1 MTDPTSAGDKRESI
15 LIAARRV
22 FLRENYAYAS
32 MDSIAQEAGVSK
44 QTLYNH
50 FGCKERL
57 FRELVIES
65 VTRLGEA
72 LRPEL
77 FEGEAPPEAV
87 LKKVGRKILDIML
100 SPESMELHRLMQ
112 SESRR
117 DPEISHQFYQLGA
130 DRIAGMIA
138 AYLEAES
145 KKRVLRVPNNRIAAE
160 QFVTMLMGHL
170 RLRHLLGMGSPDNVR
185 ERRRYV
191 NSAVALFLSGAQLC
205 PESSAST
212 KSTDD

>member
-1 MTDPTSAGDKRESI
+1 MNESTSSGDKRENI
-15 LIAARRV
+15 LIAARQV

-57 FRELVIES
+57 FRELVVES
-65 VTRLGEA
+65 VTRLGDA

-77 FEGEAPPEAV
+77 FKADSPPEAV

-100 SPESMELHRLMQ
+100 SPESMELHRLIQ

-117 DPEISHQFYQLGA
+117 DPEISHQFYELGA

-138 AYLEAES
+138 EYLEAQS
-145 KKRVLRVPNNRIAAE
+145 KKRVLHVPNNRIAAE

-170 RLRHLLGMGSPDNVR
+170 RLRHLLGIGSPDNAR

-191 NSAVALFLSGAQLC
+191 NSAVALFLSGAQLR
-205 PESSAST
+205 PQSLPSAGST
-212 KSTDD
+212 VD